1 MTVAFNVKVLCGQ
14 PNYSAPGIPAA
25 KHETRNGVEIFRAG
39 DTTLNKNV
47 IMAKLTNLITLGI
60 ATFFKEIVQF
70 QGKGPH
76 LGCYN
81 AADADASS

>member
-1 MTVAFNVKVLCGQ
+1 MTAAFNVKVLCGQ

-47 IMAKLTNLITLGI
+47 IMYKLINMITLGI
-60 ATFFKEIVQF
+60 ATFF
-70 QGKGPH
+70 
-76 LGCYN
+76 
-81 AADADASS
+81 